1 MRAKKAKALRKIAQR
16 LTVGLPKTSY
26 TVIRSGGKRV
36 YFEEQGNRKF
46 TTVPW
51 EVIGLSDCERKV
63 YKSLKKGV

>member
-16 LTVGLPKTSY
+16 LTVGLPKTDY
-26 TVIRSGGKRV
+26 TVIRSGV
-36 YFEEQGNRKF
+36 HYTELEEQGNRKF

-51 EVIGLSDCERKV
+51 EVIGLADCERKV

>member
-26 TVIRSGGKRV
+26 TVIRDGG
-36 YFEEQGNRKF
+36 
-46 TTVPW
+46 
-51 EVIGLSDCERKV
+51 VIGLADCERKV